1 MDFGALPPEINSGRI
16 YAGPGPESMLAAAA
30 AWDTLAAE
38 LHSTAN
44 SYGSVTAGLTNW
56 WLGPSSAAM
65 AAAVAPFVAWLRA
78 TATHAEETAG
88 QARAAATA
96 YEAVF
101 AAVVPP
107 PMIAANRASL
117 ASLLATNIVGQ
128 NTAAIA
134 ATEADYARMW
144 AQDAAAMYRYAAGS
158 VAATRMTAFTTPPAT
173 TNNPAAQAAVTQGAH
188 TASANPLLSA
198 LMALNQLTKGLPN
211 LNPISSN
218 PLVVQASTLAGNI
231 SGKTVLPA
239 NDVVLSII
247 FGLVQFQKFS
257 PLGLGRSL
265 EGLLPQLGAGLGR
278 AAALGGA
285 HVGAAASAVSA
296 GVGRAGLVGGLSVPP
311 SWASATPVIR
321 MLASTLPGTTL
332 GAAPAVLEASPA
344 GLFSQMG
351 LASLAGGA
359 IGGAAPRVGAAGA
372 RRVTTN
378 PAQLERVVAELS
390 QQPGNP
396 AVQHWHI
403 DSAGL
408 ESLLADLSQ
417 KPGIHAVHVSKGE
430 VINPSPFKAQSL

>member
-1 MDFGALPPEINSGRI
+1 MDFAALPPEINSGRI

-30 AWDTLAAE
+30 AWDALAAE

-44 SYGSVTAGLTNW
+44 VYSSVTAGLTTG

-65 AAAVAPFVAWLRA
+65 AAAVAPFVAWLRV
-78 TATHAEETAG
+78 TATQAEETAG
-88 QARAAATA
+88 QARAAAA
-96 YEAVF
+96 AFEAVF

-107 PMIAANRASL
+107 PMIAANRAAL

-134 ATEADYARMW
+134 ATEADYGRMW

-173 TNNPAAQAAVTQGAH
+173 SNPAGQVAVAQGAPA
-188 TASANPLLSA
+188 ASANPLLSA
-198 LMALNQLTKGLPN
+198 LMALNQLTKGLPE

-218 PLVVQASTLAGNI
+218 PLVVQLSALGGNI
-231 SGKTVLPA
+231 SAKTILPA
-239 NDVVLSII
+239 NDVVLTII

-257 PLGLGRSL
+257 PVGLGQSL

-351 LASLAGGA
+351 LASLAGGV
-359 IGGAAPRVGAAGA
+359 IGGAAPRVGAAAA
-372 RRVTTN
+372 RRVTTK
-378 PAQLERVVAELS
+378 PAQLERVVAELA
-390 QQPGNP
+390 QQPDNP

-408 ESLLADLSQ
+408 ESLLAELSQ